1 MVAGHF
7 WEEQTAM
14 LHVRQVTICLDK
26 GTQPID
32 CPFRKRSSCGSLLLK
47 PLEER
52 EDSTAEEAA

>member
-1 MVAGHF
+1 
-7 WEEQTAM
+7 M